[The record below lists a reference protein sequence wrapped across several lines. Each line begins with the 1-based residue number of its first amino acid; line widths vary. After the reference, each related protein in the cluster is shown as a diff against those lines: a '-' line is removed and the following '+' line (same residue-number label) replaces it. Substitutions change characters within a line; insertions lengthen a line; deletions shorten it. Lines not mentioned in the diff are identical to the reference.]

1 MSALSGKI
9 EFHSSRTFSATVW
22 KTLADESAKLVF
34 IESRDSE
41 RKRVMFSAW
50 DIEKNTFL
58 WEDIEFDEKWWISLG
73 YANQGMLLFTLYTD
87 TNNPD
92 NKSVIAFD
100 IHQKEIRWW
109 KNNFVVAYVKDGFVV
124 GHDTKFGSQE
134 ICLEIRSGKVVK
146 NDALEF
152 QPRQNFNL
160 IRPLQ
165 YIQGTDHFESVKA
178 FLERKC
184 SFSPVHVVEYRE
196 YHSLILVSAFSGQT
210 DLANYLIVF
219 NSEGDIVLKEQL
231 GENLK
236 GIAYD
241 TFFILSGFLIFVK
254 NKRELISYRFV

>member
-1 MSALSGKI
+1 VSSPVGKI
-9 EFHSSRTFSATVW
+9 EFHSSQTFSATVW
-22 KTLADESAKLVF
+22 KTLVDERAKLIF

-41 RKRVMFSAW
+41 TKRVSFSAW
-50 DIEKNTFL
+50 DLERNIVL
-58 WEDIEFDEKWWISLG
+58 WENIELEEKWWISLG
-73 YANQGMLLFTLYTD
+73 YVSHGTLLFTLYTD

-92 NKSVIAFD
+92 QKSVIAFD
-100 IHQKEIRWW
+100 IQSQEIKWW
-109 KNNFVVAYVKDGFVV
+109 KNNFVVAYISGDFVA
-124 GHDTKFGSQE
+124 GQDTKFGSRQ
-134 ICLEIRSGKVVK
+134 ICLEIESGKEVT
-146 NDALEF
+146 DAKIES
-152 QPRQNFNL
+152 QSQQNFNL

-184 SFSPVHVVEYRE
+184 SFSPVHLVEYRE
-196 YHSLILVSAFSGQT
+196 YHSLILISTFTGQT
-210 DLANYLIVF
+210 ELANFLIVF
-219 NSEGDIVLKEQL
+219 NSEGDSVLKEQL

>member
-1 MSALSGKI
+1 VSSPVGKI
-9 EFHSSRTFSATVW
+9 EFHSSQKFSATIW
-22 KTLADESAKLVF
+22 KTLVDEQTNLIF

-41 RKRVMFSAW
+41 TRRVTFSAW
-50 DIEKNTFL
+50 DLERNIFV
-58 WEDIEFDEKWWISLG
+58 WENLEFDEKWWISLG
-73 YANQGMLLFTLYTD
+73 YVSQGMLLFTLYTD

-92 NKSVIAFD
+92 KKSVIAFD
-100 IHQKEIRWW
+100 IQNKEIKWW
-109 KNNFVVAYVKDGFVV
+109 KNNFVIAHISDGFVV
-124 GHDTKFGSQE
+124 GHDTKFGSRE
-134 ICLEIRSGKVVK
+134 LCLQIGSGTEAPDVK
-146 NDALEF
+146 IEF
-152 QPRQNFNL
+152 QSSQNFNL

-196 YHSLILVSAFSGQT
+196 YHSLILISAFTGQT
-210 DLANYLIVF
+210 ELANFLIVF
-219 NSEGDIVLKEQL
+219 TSEGDSVLKEQL